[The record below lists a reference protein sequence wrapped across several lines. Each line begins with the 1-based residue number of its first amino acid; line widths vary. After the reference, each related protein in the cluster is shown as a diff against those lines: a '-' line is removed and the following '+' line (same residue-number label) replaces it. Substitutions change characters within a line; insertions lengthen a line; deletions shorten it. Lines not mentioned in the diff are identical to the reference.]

1 MVDTLY
7 HIKEAGVSY
16 SCLWRTDAS
25 SRGGGGGGGGG
36 FGVIFNVVRDKEELK
51 THILVVSYRGLRNA
65 IVPQNWNAW
74 QWNTLNTTSM
84 VRPLRCNDSSPS
96 SIEPP
101 FL

>member
-25 SRGGGGGGGGG
+25 SRGGV
-36 FGVIFNVVRDKEELK
+36 GVIFNVVRDKEELK

-65 IVPQNWNAW
+65 IVPQHWNAW